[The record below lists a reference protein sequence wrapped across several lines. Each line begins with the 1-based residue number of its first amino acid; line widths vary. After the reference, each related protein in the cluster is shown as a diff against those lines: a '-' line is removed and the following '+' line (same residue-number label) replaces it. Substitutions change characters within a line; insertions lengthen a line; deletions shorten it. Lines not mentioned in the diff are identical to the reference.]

1 MKKLHLIVLIALF
14 VFVMAVAT
22 TTTVKANF
30 DDYMTNPGLQNA
42 SPSGQYHGA
51 FQYFEGL
58 KAGWIPEAAG
68 NGGIGD
74 TTGPANSWWAK
85 NH

>member
-1 MKKLHLIVLIALF
+1 MKKLYLIALVTLF
-14 VFVMAVAT
+14 VFVMAMAT
-22 TTTVKANF
+22 TTMVKA
-30 DDYMTNPGLQNA
+30 DYNDYVTNPGLQHA
-42 SPSGQYHGA
+42 SESGSYHGA
-51 FQYFEGL
+51 FQFFEGL
-58 KAGWIPEAAG
+58 KAGWIPDAAR

>member
-1 MKKLHLIVLIALF
+1 MKKLYLITALILLL
-14 VFVMAVAT
+14 FVMAVAT
-22 TTTVKANF
+22 TTVKANL
-30 DDYMTNPGLQNA
+30 DDYVTNPGLQHA
-42 SPSGQYHGA
+42 SESGSIHGA

-58 KAGWIPEAAG
+58 KAGWIPDAAR

-74 TTGPANSWWAK
+74 TTGPANSWWGK